1 MTTGM
6 GYVCG
11 YGMDKTMGIGWSKV
25 GMGWSK
31 MGMGWDQW
39 VCGRGMWVWGGI
51 CGC

>member
-11 YGMDKTMGIGWSKV
+11 YGIDKII

-31 MGMGWDQW
+31 VGMGWDQW

-51 CGC
+51 CGY